1 MESLADII
9 GDEALRNRTFPT
21 TEECIFLGHAGVGPL
36 TRVAADAMREF
47 IDHAERREQENA
59 WTNGKMAAA
68 RETAGKLIGATEEE
82 ISLLGPTSVGLSL
95 VANGLAWEPGDEV
108 VYYADDYPANVYPWT
123 CLAGRGVKAVRVE
136 TEYPGVITWEHVE
149 AALTERTRLVAL
161 ASCNFLSGF
170 RIDVDLIGRNLQE
183 RDILFSLDAIQTLG
197 AFPTT
202 VEHVD
207 FLSADSHKW
216 MLGPATAGIFYVDKN
231 RRELLTPTLV
241 GSWNVH
247 SPDYVAQESIRY
259 HADGRR
265 YEPGMLNIPGIIGML
280 ASMELLV
287 GFGIETIGERLLE
300 LRRAL
305 LDAVRPLGYQLYIEE
320 YDLDSATTDSNRSA
334 IVTVTHPARDMEALF
349 GQLCLENVIASLRKN
364 RAGQSFIRFS
374 PHCYNTLAEIG
385 RVAEILA

>member
-9 GDEALRNRTFPT
+9 SDEALRNRTFPT

-36 TRVAADAMREF
+36 PRVAADAMCKF
-47 IDHAERREQENA
+47 IDHAERGEQENA
-59 WTNGKMAAA
+59 WTNGQVAAA
-68 RETAGKLIGATEEE
+68 RETAGELIGATAEE

-108 VYYADDYPANVYPWT
+108 VYYGDDYPANVYPWT
-123 CLAGRGVKAVRVE
+123 SLAGRGVKAVRVE

-161 ASCNFLSGF
+161 ASCNFLSGY
-170 RIDVDLIGRNLQE
+170 RIDVNAIGRNLHE

-231 RRELLTPTLV
+231 RGELLTPTLV

-247 SPDYVAQESIRY
+247 SPDFVAQERIRY

-265 YEPGMLNIPGIIGML
+265 YEPGMLNIPGIVGML

-287 GFGIETIGERLLE
+287 GFGIETIGERLLD

-305 LDAVRPLGYQLYIEE
+305 LDAVRPLGYRLYLEE
-320 YDLDSATTDSNRSA
+320 YDLDSATTDANRSA
-334 IVTVTHPARDMEALF
+334 IVTLTHPERDMEALF
-349 GQLCLENVIASLRKN
+349 GELRRENVIASLRKN